1 MFFSDT
7 AAMDEA
13 KQLLLQVVQELYEDN
28 KGRIPAAKK
37 VRDATGLSLQES
49 KDLLE
54 ECKPLLK
61 KPRQPVPEPA
71 AETGGEA
78 AEPPASAEGAV
89 PGSSRDPAPAK
100 SEAPPAKYEVKAA
113 QSEAASKGDELAAP
127 VEPEQDSQLGE
138 TQPGLE
144 VAETQLDTPSRGL
157 QHGQSQRWGLGFLN
171 CVISVLSCPGGLWL
185 PSSMGRSC
193 WVASPSLCSWTV
205 QGVMRRNRVALSF
218 CLLD

>member
-1 MFFSDT
+1 
-7 AAMDEA
+7 MDEA
-13 KQLLLQVVQELYEDN
+13 QQLLLQVVQELFEEN

-61 KPRQPVPEPA
+61 KTRQPVPEPA

-89 PGSSRDPAPAK
+89 SGSSRDPAPGK
-100 SEAPPAKYEVKAA
+100 SEAPTAKYEVKAA
-113 QSEAASKGDELAAP
+113 KSEASKGDELAAP
-127 VEPEQDSQLGE
+127 VEPENDSQLGE

-144 VAETQLDTPSRGL
+144 VAETQLDTPSRDLERG
-157 QHGQSQRWGLGFLN
+157 HSQRWGLCFPIF
-171 CVISVLSCPGGLWL
+171 VISVLCCPGGLWL

-193 WVASPSLCSWTV
+193 
-205 QGVMRRNRVALSF
+205 
-218 CLLD
+218 